1 MQSLQNTLLYISPAV
16 IAAIVVR
23 YFVVNKFIFIIYR
36 LPATVL
42 HELTHLIVGLL
53 TNAKP
58 SKASIIPHKQEDGS
72 WRLGSVTFKNIRWY
86 NGVLVGLSPLL
97 LWLVFVPLIPG
108 QWAFSHTQIKDLWVW
123 LAMAY
128 IIPSAI
134 PSSQDF
140 KVAVVSLA
148 PAIVICSIVSLFL
161 KY

>member
-16 IAAIVVR
+16 IAVIVVR
-23 YFVVNKFIFIIYR
+23 YFVVNKFMFIIYR
-36 LPATVL
+36 LPATFL

-72 WRLGSVTFKNIRWY
+72 WRLGSVTFNNIRWY
-86 NGVLVGLSPLL
+86 NGALVGLSPLL
-97 LWLVFVPLIPG
+97 LGLVFTPLIPS
-108 QWAFSHTQIKDLWVW
+108 QWAFSHTQIKDLLVW

-140 KVAVVSLA
+140 KVAIASLIPVA
-148 PAIVICSIVSLFL
+148 VICGITFLFL